1 MANNS
6 EDPTLHLPR
15 IMALHGGG
23 TNATIF
29 RMQCRMLER
38 ALSPNFRLVFAEAP
52 FPAQPGPDV
61 TQVYKDYG
69 PFKAWLRIRPED
81 PIQAAGNVVHQV
93 NNSLTQAQLEDDQR
107 GATGELV
114 GLIGFSQGAKLAASI
129 IYSQQEVR
137 RQENGNDDGVIWPNY
152 RFALLL
158 AGRGPLVWFYPDRPM
173 PRGLVDAAQPT
184 TSTSSL
190 WDSEVEESI
199 AEHALRVPT
208 IHVHGLN
215 DPGLKLHRQL
225 LHRYCDPKT
234 STLIEWDGVHRVAI
248 KNKDVNAVVE
258 QVLAVAR
265 GVGVLRIVN

>member
-81 PIQAAGNVVHQV
+81 PIQAPGNVVHQV

-114 GLIGFSQGAKLAASI
+114 GNRRCGGRRMVTTTVSSGQI
-129 IYSQQEVR
+129 I
-137 RQENGNDDGVIWPNY
+137 
-152 RFALLL
+152 
-158 AGRGPLVWFYPDRPM
+158 
-173 PRGLVDAAQPT
+173 
-184 TSTSSL
+184 
-190 WDSEVEESI
+190 
-199 AEHALRVPT
+199 ALRSY
-208 IHVHGLN
+208 
-215 DPGLKLHRQL
+215 L
-225 LHRYCDPKT
+225 LGEGHWYG
-234 STLIEWDGVHRVAI
+234 SI
-248 KNKDVNAVVE
+248 
-258 QVLAVAR
+258 
-265 GVGVLRIVN
+265 RIGPCLEG